1 MKVYIVWNL
10 SGEYDCTPDE
20 IIQVYQT
27 RVSAKKRE
35 AEEAQ
40 KYHEKIMR
48 RFNGSVKPDTEH
60 PFWVE
65 EREVEE

>member
-27 RVSAKKRE
+27 RESAKKRE

-40 KYHEKIMR
+40 KYHEKIR
-48 RFNGSVKPDTEH
+48 RMLGRATSDNKH
-60 PFWVE
+60 PFWIE
-65 EREVEE
+65 EREVEQ